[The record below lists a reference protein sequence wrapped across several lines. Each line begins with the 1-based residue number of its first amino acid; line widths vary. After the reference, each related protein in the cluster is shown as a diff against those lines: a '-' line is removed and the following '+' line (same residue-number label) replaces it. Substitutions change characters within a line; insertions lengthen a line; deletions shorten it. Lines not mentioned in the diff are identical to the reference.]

1 MQAIKHWPGSST
13 FHVTI
18 LEIKFIRFDNTAMPC
33 CAAWSCSRNQ
43 KCTARPWQTSA
54 KDDALVSYSRNA
66 SKYTFPNASLH
77 PPISDSGRES
87 TYQNRRVRALK
98 RIDFWKDQGTG
109 EFRSMRNTVVGSS
122 PSVVRSKVSLAEQ
135 DSGQKLMIDNNYLL
149 RGRRFQDNKF
159 VPTESSTMQ
168 ACVAENATRPRS
180 PLLSRAKYCIDFSIC
195 GSTAAMDADGVPTSL
210 VPSLVPH
217 PGNLPIGGLLLDLSK
232 AGLPFSYHSF
242 AEAEVAYIDHLLIH
256 L

>member
-1 MQAIKHWPGSST
+1 
-13 FHVTI
+13 
-18 LEIKFIRFDNTAMPC
+18 MPC

-54 KDDALVSYSRNA
+54 KDDVLVSYSRNA

-77 PPISDSGRES
+77 PPISGSGRES

-109 EFRSMRNTVVGSS
+109 EFWSMRNTVVGSS

-149 RGRRFQDNKF
+149 RGRRFQEQYNASMCCRERDKAQVAF
-159 VPTESSTMQ
+159 TF
-168 ACVAENATRPRS
+168 ACKILHRFLHLWFNRSNGRGWRSYLPGPFACPASRKPANRWPSPRS
-180 PLLSRAKYCIDFSIC
+180 QQGWASIQLSQFRRS
-195 GSTAAMDADGVPTSL
+195 
-210 VPSLVPH
+210 
-217 PGNLPIGGLLLDLSK
+217 
-232 AGLPFSYHSF
+232 
-242 AEAEVAYIDHLLIH
+242 
-256 L
+256 